1 MPNTATAMTQ
11 PSGNSLSDILVSLGV
26 LAKDRAE
33 QVKMAE
39 VQYGTTQ
46 EEILRKQ
53 NLVTEADLVKAKAAL
68 YNIPYIDLANFP
80 SSPEAMSVLP
90 QEISSKFNV
99 FPVAVDKAAKTLT
112 LAMAD
117 PMNLTAIEFIE
128 RKTGL
133 RIKPMAAEIDKISD
147 VITTRYT
154 SSLSQEV
161 TAALK
166 EVAPEK
172 KTSITDSLKIGFIR
186 EEKISE
192 IVSHILEFA
201 VKSRSS
207 DIHIEPE
214 ERSTRV
220 RYRID
225 GILLEKLTI
234 PRELHES
241 LTSRIKILSR

>member
-1 MPNTATAMTQ
+1 MPTTATAATVTKPQ
-11 PSGNSLSDILVSLGV
+11 GNNLSDILVSMGV
-26 LAKDRAE
+26 LKQDRAD
-33 QVKMAE
+33 QIKMAE

-46 EEILRKQ
+46 EDIIVKQ
-53 NLVTEADLVKAKAAL
+53 NLVSSTDLVKAKASL
-68 YNIPYIDLANFP
+68 YNIPFVDISSTP
-80 SSPEAMSVLP
+80 SSPEAMAVLP
-90 QEISSKFNV
+90 QEISTKFKV
-99 FPVAVDKAAKTLT
+99 FPIAVDKVGKTIT

-117 PMNLTAIEFIE
+117 PMNLTAIEFVE

-133 RIKPMAAEIDKISD
+133 RVKPMAAEEEKISELI
-147 VITTRYT
+147 VGKYAT
-154 SSLSQEV
+154 SLSQEV
-161 TAALK
+161 TEALK

-172 KTSITDSLKIGFIR
+172 SMNRTENMKVGFIR

-225 GILLEKLTI
+225 GILQEKLTI
-234 PRELHES
+234 PHELHNIVG
-241 LTSRIKILSR
+241 SREA